1 MAHPF
6 TRSPLVAGIVCATV
20 VHYIKNQKIHKMD
33 IEIRLLT
40 KDLKDD
46 YLFFFDNIIFQE
58 NPDRSK
64 CYCYDYH
71 FLGEVATCTR
81 EMSRSAVINLINENK
96 LTGYLVFDNDIPI
109 GWCNANNRL
118 NYQRLLRDFDLID
131 NPDDKVCS
139 IVCFLIHPD
148 YRRQGIAQNILEKII
163 KDYSNK
169 DFDYIEAY
177 PRKGELSSE
186 GNFKGPLELYKRFD
200 FKINKEYDDYYVMRR
215 SIK

>member
-1 MAHPF
+1 M
-6 TRSPLVAGIVCATV
+6 
-20 VHYIKNQKIHKMD
+20 N

-46 YLFFFDNIIFQE
+46 YLFFFDNIIFKE

-71 FLGEVATCTR
+71 FLGDVETCTR
-81 EMSRSAVINLINENK
+81 ETSRSAVINLINENK
-96 LTGYLVFDNDIPI
+96 LTGYLVFDNDKPI

-118 NYQRLLRDFDLID
+118 NYQRLLRDYDYID

-148 YRRQGIAQNILEKII
+148 YRRQGIAQKILDKII

-169 DFDYIEAY
+169 DYDYFEAY
-177 PRKGELSSE
+177 PKKGELSCE
-186 GNFKGPLELYKRFD
+186 GNFKGPLELYKRYD
-200 FKINKEYDDYYVMRR
+200 FKINKEYDDYYVMRKK
-215 SIK
+215 IK